1 MYLDFYNLKI
11 EPFSLSPDPR
21 FLFLAPSHKEALA
34 YLKYGLIQQK
44 GFVVITGEVGTGK
57 TTLIYSLLAQ
67 MPKQIVTA
75 FISNPTL
82 TRDEFFSLLA
92 QEYGLGDIKNKA
104 DFLLKFSKFLEDSL
118 DKKKN
123 VVLIIDEAHRLDTEI
138 LEEIRLLS
146 NLETP
151 NAKLINII
159 LTGQPEFSEIL
170 NHSDFRAL
178 KQRVTLK
185 YTIMPL
191 TLEETEA
198 YIQVR
203 LAKAGAKDVGIFT
216 QEAIEAVFNYS
227 KGIPRVINLL
237 CDHALLTGFVKETKI
252 IDDKIVEEC
261 AKELECEGM
270 ARDTFT
276 EISHKGNKASTS
288 RGVRIIA
295 TIFISILITG
305 LLFMLYHFESYKS
318 FFERFME
325 LLK

>member
-1 MYLDFYNLKI
+1 MYLKFYNLES

-57 TTLIYSLLAQ
+57 TTLIYSLLDQ
-67 MPKQIVTA
+67 MPKEIVTA

-82 TRDEFFSLLA
+82 TRDEFLSMLA
-92 QEYGLGDIKNKA
+92 EEYGLGEIKNKA
-104 DFLLKFSKFLEDSL
+104 DFLVKLSYFLEDSL
-118 DKKKN
+118 EKKRN
-123 VVLIIDEAHRLDTEI
+123 VVLIIDEAHRLDAEI

-159 LTGQPEFSEIL
+159 LTGQPEFLQIL
-170 NHSDFRAL
+170 NHKDFRAL
-178 KQRVTLK
+178 RQRVTLRYVLK
-185 YTIMPL
+185 PL
-191 TLEETEA
+191 TLEETIA
-198 YIQVR
+198 YIQLR
-203 LAKAGAKDVGIFT
+203 LARAGAKDVGLFT
-216 QEAIEAVFNYS
+216 QEAMEAIFYYS

-252 IDDKIVEEC
+252 IDDNIVKEC

-270 ARDTFT
+270 AGDVPCDV
-276 EISHKGNKASTS
+276 SHKNENRKSFVFTK
-288 RGVRIIA
+288 
-295 TIFISILITG
+295 TILMMFILIAMGG
-305 LLFMLYHFESYKS
+305 LSCFLSHFFDCKLV
-318 FFERFME
+318 FERFLE
-325 LLK
+325 FLK